1 MRERSTARVCVWSR
15 GGRGTGASARAMME
29 AVSVPVNLVF
39 SVGAF
44 LAARKVIGSSA
55 MQDLFIKAGLFGKDM
70 NKTSEKKV

>member
-1 MRERSTARVCVWSR
+1 
-15 GGRGTGASARAMME
+15 ME

-55 MQDLFIKAGLFGKDM
+55 MQDLFIKAGLFGKDL